1 MPGTPALPGDP
12 SPPAAS
18 HPYRREAPVTI
29 KILNALIAVVF
40 GALGAIALYWVLN
53 KLAELLPGKWEDRVK
68 PYLLLL
74 PAIAVI
80 TLYLIYPTIQTFVY
94 SFANRTST
102 QFVGFDNY
110 AQLLTSRN
118 FQNTLFNTLLWI
130 LVVPAA
136 VIALGLLI
144 ATLADKLGPR
154 GEKTAKTFIFLP
166 LAIGAVSA
174 GAIWKFV
181 YALRPPGQQQIGL
194 LNGIWTGF
202 GGDPVNWLAVSNF
215 RFNSLLLMVMLMW
228 MQAGFAM
235 VLLSAAIKGVPT
247 ETLEAARL
255 DGAGEGAVFFRIVIP
270 QIRTTL
276 ITVFITVL
284 IGVLKT
290 FDIVYVMTNGNFNTN
305 IIAVDFFNQLF
316 TNRNNGAAAAIVVI
330 LLIIM
335 IPVLVFQV
343 RQFRAEEAAR

>member
-1 MPGTPALPGDP
+1 
-12 SPPAAS
+12 
-18 HPYRREAPVTI
+18 VTI
-29 KILNALIAVVF
+29 KILNALIAVIGGV
-40 GALGAIALYWVLN
+40 AGAIVLYWLLN
-53 KLAELLPGKWEDRVK
+53 KLSELLPGKWEDRVK
-68 PYLLLL
+68 PYLFLL
-74 PAIAVI
+74 PAMAAIGI
-80 TLYLIYPTIQTFVY
+80 YLIYPTIQTFVY
-94 SFANRTST
+94 SFANARST
-102 QFVGFDNY
+102 EFVGFENFTD
-110 AQLLTSRN
+110 LLASSN

-130 LVVPAA
+130 LVAPAGTI
-136 VIALGLLI
+136 VIGLLI
-144 ATLADKLGPR
+144 ATLADRLRPR
-154 GEKTAKTFIFLP
+154 GEKLAKTIIFLP

-181 YALRPPGQQQIGL
+181 YATNPPTQDQIGL
-194 LNGIWTGF
+194 LNGITTAF
-202 GGDPVNWLAVSNF
+202 GAEPVTWLQISDF
-215 RFNSLLLMVMLMW
+215 RLNSFLLMVILLW
-228 MQAGFAM
+228 IQAGFAM

-255 DGAGEGAVFFRIVIP
+255 DGAAEGQIFFRIVIP

-316 TNRNNGAAAAIVVI
+316 TNNNAGYAAAIVVM
-330 LLIIM
+330 LLIVM
-335 IPVLVFQV
+335 IPILVFQV